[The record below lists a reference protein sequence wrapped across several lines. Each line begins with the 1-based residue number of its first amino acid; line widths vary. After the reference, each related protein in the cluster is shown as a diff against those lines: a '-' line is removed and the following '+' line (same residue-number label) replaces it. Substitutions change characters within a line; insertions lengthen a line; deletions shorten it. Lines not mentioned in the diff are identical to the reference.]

1 MRCQWQDLL
10 RILPPWMRQSVDRLG
25 KADMRELRLRL
36 GMAPELVL
44 GTGSVWLKRPVT
56 GADINHCINM
66 ATQYSPWT
74 SESMTD
80 GYITA
85 AGGHRIGLCGRWAL
99 HGGSLKSMQA
109 VTSLC
114 IRVARDVDGISG
126 TVGLSGDSLLI
137 IGRPGVGKTTF
148 LRDLIRTVSDR
159 GEGCVAVLDERGEL
173 FPSDRDGFCFPPGKR
188 TDVLSACK
196 KSVGLELALRTM
208 GPAVIA
214 LDEIANRE
222 ECMALTHAA
231 WCGVRLLATAHA
243 SSREELLHK
252 PLFCPILE
260 GCIFTALITLHSDKT
275 WQKEELR
282 LCC

>member
-1 MRCQWQDLL
+1 MRCEWQALL
-10 RILPPWMRQSVDRLG
+10 RILPVWMRQPVDRLG

-36 GMAPELVL
+36 GREPELVL
-44 GTGSVWLKRPVT
+44 GTGSQWLDRPVSA
-56 GADINHCINM
+56 ADLSYCINM

-85 AGGHRIGLCGRWAL
+85 AGGHRIGLCGQWVYHDR
-99 HGGSLKSMQA
+99 SLKNIQ
-109 VTSLC
+109 VLTSLC
-114 IRVARDVDGISG
+114 IRVARDFDGISG
-126 TVGLSGDSLLI
+126 SVGLSGESVLI

-159 GEGCVAVLDERGEL
+159 DGGCVVVLDERGEL
-173 FPSDRDGFCFPPGKR
+173 FPHDRDGVSFPRGKR
-188 TDVLSACK
+188 TDVLSGCK

-208 GPAVIA
+208 GPSVIA
-214 LDEIANRE
+214 LDEIANQE
-222 ECMALTHAA
+222 ECTALTHAA

-243 SSREELLHK
+243 SSREELLRK
-252 PLFCPILE
+252 PLFRPVLAD
-260 GCIFTALITLHSDKT
+260 GIFTTLITLHSQKT